1 MDETDIQALTTQQEI
16 ESVLLRYAT
25 ALDER
30 NWPDLAN
37 VFTPDAVADYQ
48 KIGRFEGLE
57 SVTGIVSDFL
67 GKCGP
72 TQHMITN
79 VRIDVDDDHA
89 KSRCYLQAIHAG
101 KGSHATQTM
110 TVWGEYSDRLQRRPE
125 GWRIE
130 YRTLVIKHVVGDI
143 GVALSAP
150 SN

>member
-1 MDETDIQALTTQQEI
+1 MNEPHIQEQITRQAI

-37 VFTPDAVADYQ
+37 VFTADAIADYQ
-48 KIGRFEGLE
+48 GIGTFVGRE

-67 GKCGP
+67 GRCGP

-79 VRIDVDDDHA
+79 IRIVPSADHA
-89 KSRCYLQAIHAG
+89 TSRCYLQAIHAG
-101 KGSHATQTM
+101 EGPHAGKTM
-110 TVWGEYSDRLQRRPE
+110 TVWGEYSDRLERLPE
-125 GWRIE
+125 GWRIKH
-130 YRTLVIKHVVGDI
+130 RTLKVMHVVGDI

-150 SN
+150 D